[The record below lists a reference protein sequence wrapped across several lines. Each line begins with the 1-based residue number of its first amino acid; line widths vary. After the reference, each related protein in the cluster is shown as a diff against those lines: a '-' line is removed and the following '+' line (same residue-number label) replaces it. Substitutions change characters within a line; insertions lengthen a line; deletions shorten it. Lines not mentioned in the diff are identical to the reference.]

1 MVITMKVGHSQ
12 EQVDAVVRLVEAQGY
27 TAHIMPGVA
36 MAVCIT
42 GNKGRVDPRPF
53 TLLEGVAEAVPV
65 TRSYKLPSRD
75 VQATDTII
83 EIKTPAGRVIEIG
96 RKGFMPVIA
105 GPCSVESED
114 QLMRIGAA
122 VKAAGAQLLRGG
134 AFKPRSSAFAFQG
147 MGEDGLKILAA
158 AREKYDLPIVTEALD
173 QHTAEL
179 VARDTDVIQIGA
191 RNMQNYALLRDVGR
205 LDKPVMLKRGMSA
218 TLEEWLQAAE
228 YIMAEGN
235 ANVMLCERGI
245 RTFATHTRNTLDLN
259 VVPVVQRLSHL
270 PIIVDPSHGTGI
282 RNMVAPLARA
292 AAALPCHGQ
301 MIEVHDR
308 PDEALSDGPQSLL
321 PDQFSKLMQELEAMG
336 KALGFRVLEAAGS
349 AAGA

>member
-1 MVITMKVGHSQ
+1 MVITMKVGHTK
-12 EQVDAVVRLVEAQGY
+12 EQVDAVVRLVQARGY

-42 GNKGRVDPRPF
+42 GNAGRVDPRPF
-53 TLLEGVAEAVPV
+53 MLLEGVAEAVPV
-65 TRSYKLPSRD
+65 TKPYKLPSRD
-75 VQATDTII
+75 VQAADTVIDI
-83 EIKTPAGRVIEIG
+83 ATPSGRTIGIG

-114 QLMRIGAA
+114 QLMRIAKV
-122 VKAAGAQLLRGG
+122 VKDAGAHLLRGG

-158 AREKYDLPIVTEALD
+158 ARETFDLPVVTEALD

-179 VARDTDVIQIGA
+179 VARYTDVIQIGA
-191 RNMQNYALLRDVGR
+191 RNMQNYALLRDVGK
-205 LDKPVMLKRGMSA
+205 LNKPVMLKRGMSA

-235 ANVMLCERGI
+235 AKVMLCERGI

-270 PIIVDPSHGTGI
+270 PILVDPSHGTGI

-321 PDQFSKLMQELEAMG
+321 PEQFSQLMTELDAIG
-336 KALGFRVLEAAGS
+336 KALGFRVRDAA
-349 AAGA
+349 